1 MKIVN
6 KKLRELQISSQ
17 DITVQHR
24 TNFKEFLNSLDK
36 DLSLDKLSKELNNF
50 ANDNY
55 YDHITN
61 YDVLEL
67 SKLED
72 YFLEKKIPSLI
83 ILIDII
89 YNNEHERDYNL
100 PIWDNINGL
109 NTDLIIKLKEK
120 DKLLNDKIIKKIENE
135 YKENYLV

>member
-36 DLSLDKLSKELNNF
+36 DLSLDKLFKELNNF

>member
-17 DITVQHR
+17 DITVEHG

-55 YDHITN
+55 YDHSTN